1 MKVPLPRTLLLVTAL
16 VASTAAAPADAPA
29 SAPAVY
35 TRGEFRSVSVE
46 DGGRRTYARINVVVG
61 QALPFSTLR
70 FRVLDRALVQDLKP
84 GARVEFRAQRLQGEN
99 TLTDLRPASQ

>member
-1 MKVPLPRTLLLVTAL
+1 MPVHLLKALLLVAAL
-16 VASTAAAPADAPA
+16 ASSTAASPADVPA

-35 TRGEFRSVSVE
+35 TRGEFRSASVD
-46 DGGRRTYARINVVVG
+46 DGGRTYARINVVAG

-70 FRVLDRALVQDLKP
+70 FRVQDRALVQNLKP

>member
-1 MKVPLPRTLLLVTAL
+1 MRSPLPGTLLLVATLLASATA
-16 VASTAAAPADAPA
+16 VPADAPA
-29 SAPAVY
+29 SATAVY

-46 DGGRRTYARINVVVG
+46 DSGRRTYARINVVAG

-84 GARVEFRAQRLQGEN
+84 GAKVEFRAQRLQGEN